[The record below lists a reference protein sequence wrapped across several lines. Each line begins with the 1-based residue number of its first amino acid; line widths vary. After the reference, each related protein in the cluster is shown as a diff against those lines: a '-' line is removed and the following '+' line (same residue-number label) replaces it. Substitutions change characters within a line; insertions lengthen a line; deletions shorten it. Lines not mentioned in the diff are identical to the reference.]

1 MTAVPAVSRP
11 AAARPEASGPAAAAA
26 VIDADDAVVD
36 VLFPIV
42 DHDQWPPYPAENVE
56 AVLLAHDLAE
66 IRSVP
71 WFLTDLSRGD
81 IVQVEHDGIGYV
93 GRTVVSR
100 SGHSTVHVLAAT
112 QDELAAVARNLQA
125 VGAEVAR
132 RARAAHARGRRADL
146 GATRGRPGGPRSRP
160 SPSTCAYEVA
170 SNQHP
175 KRTRARTVA

>member
-11 AAARPEASGPAAAAA
+11 AASRPEASGPAAAAA

-93 GRTVVSR
+93 GRTVVGR

-112 QDELAAVARNLQA
+112 QDELAPVARNLQA
-125 VGAEVAR
+125 VGAEVLGGLEPPMLAVDVPISVPLEDVLEVLI
-132 RARAAHARGRRADL
+132 AAE
-146 GATRGRPGGPRSRP
+146 SV
-160 SPSTCAYEVA
+160 TCAHEVA

-175 KRTRARTVA
+175 KRARARTVA